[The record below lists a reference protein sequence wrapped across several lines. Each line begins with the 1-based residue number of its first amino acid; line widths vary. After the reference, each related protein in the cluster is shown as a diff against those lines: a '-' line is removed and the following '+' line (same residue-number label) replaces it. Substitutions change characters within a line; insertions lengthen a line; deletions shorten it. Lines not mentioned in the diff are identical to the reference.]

1 MIFIDNQQDFL
12 ESALL
17 ERAARFTLET
27 STALSPGLKPDS
39 ASTSTGLSANA
50 DITIILT
57 DDAQLQEL
65 NRDYLGVDA
74 PTDVLSF
81 PASESDPETGETYLG
96 DILISIPRA
105 TQQAQAAGHP
115 VEAEVQLLV
124 VHGVLHL
131 LGHDHAEAEEK
142 YRMWAE
148 QEKVLE
154 RLGLGH
160 IKIQD
165 SE

>member
-1 MIFIDNQQDFL
+1 MINIDNQQDFL

-17 ERAARFTLET
+17 QRAARLTLDLE
-27 STALSPGLKPDS
+27 S
-39 ASTSTGLSANA
+39 APVDA
-50 DITIILT
+50 DITIVLT
-57 DDAQLQEL
+57 DDAQLHEL
-65 NRDYLGVDA
+65 NKEFLGVDA

-81 PASESDPETGETYLG
+81 PASESDPETGTPYLG

-105 TQQAQAAGHP
+105 TEQAQASGHS

-124 VHGVLHL
+124 VHGTLHL

-142 YRMWAE
+142 ARMWKAQAE
-148 QEKVLE
+148 VLL
-154 RLGLGH
+154 RLGLSH

-165 SE
+165 A

>member
-1 MIFIDNQQDFL
+1 MINIDNQQDFL

-17 ERAARFTLET
+17 ERAARLTLEN
-27 STALSPGLKPDS
+27 SPRLNPDLLPNS
-39 ASTSTGLSANA
+39 DDP
-50 DITIILT
+50 DITIVLT
-57 DDAQLQEL
+57 DDRQLHEL

-81 PASESDPETGETYLG
+81 PASESDPETGTTYLG

-131 LGHDHAEAEEK
+131 LGYDHADDEEK
-142 YRMWAE
+142 AQMWDE
-148 QEKVLE
+148 QAKVLNK
-154 RLGLGH
+154 LGLGR
-160 IKIQD
+160 IKIPD
-165 SE
+165 AEH